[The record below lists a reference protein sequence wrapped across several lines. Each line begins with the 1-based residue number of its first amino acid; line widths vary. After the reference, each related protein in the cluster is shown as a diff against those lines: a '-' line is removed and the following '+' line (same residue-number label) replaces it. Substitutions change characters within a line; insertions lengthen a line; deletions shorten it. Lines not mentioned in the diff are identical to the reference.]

1 MSQKAAT
8 EKWLVR
14 VGLCALTLLPVAH
27 LTSLGVME
35 MAGFVLLVVCAGL
48 FVSEAINDGLIA
60 LNRVRSASALPI
72 LGYTAVTLISITLML
87 EHAADQLSALRELKW
102 VLYFFAFAYFFE
114 RFFNTAWGR
123 YLPVFAAVITVMG
136 AFSIGQFLFGIEY
149 PRPESVLERW
159 GDYFRVTGLFNVPQ
173 SFAGNL
179 GMAVFFLLGMTLGQ
193 HREAVSVS
201 TGLPWQYLVTLALG
215 ASGLVLS
222 LTRAAWVA
230 SAVVGVLA
238 LGRVKK
244 TWGLSLLLC
253 LIGLAAAGNG
263 SQTVFG
269 DRFSGEIDR
278 NQQSIAYR
286 EALWEANWE
295 IVKVHPWLGI
305 GPWQNV
311 KQLPAYYRQNQ
322 SITSSY
328 IGHAH
333 NNVLQVLASQ
343 GAFAAVFYLW
353 FCAYFLWAA
362 YSVSKRENADCLV
375 RGLALGSLY
384 SQLYFHLLGLVDSP
398 FFDQEVKN
406 MIVFIWALTFALYQR
421 QARQLAHHV
430 QTTR

>member
-1 MSQKAAT
+1 MVGPSRS
-8 EKWLVR
+8 VR
-14 VGLCALTLLPVAH
+14 TDSLPVAH

-136 AFSIGQFLFGIEY
+136 ASALASSFSGLNIPSRVGVRAL
-149 PRPESVLERW
+149 

-201 TGLPWQYLVTLALG
+201 IGLPWQYLVTLALG

-238 LGRVKK
+238 LGRVKRR
-244 TWGLSLLLC
+244 G
-253 LIGLAAAGNG
+253 G
-263 SQTVFG
+263 F
-269 DRFSGEIDR
+269 
-278 NQQSIAYR
+278 
-286 EALWEANWE
+286 
-295 IVKVHPWLGI
+295 
-305 GPWQNV
+305 
-311 KQLPAYYRQNQ
+311 YY
-322 SITSSY
+322 S
-328 IGHAH
+328 
-333 NNVLQVLASQ
+333 
-343 GAFAAVFYLW
+343 FA
-353 FCAYFLWAA
+353 
-362 YSVSKRENADCLV
+362 
-375 RGLALGSLY
+375 
-384 SQLYFHLLGLVDSP
+384 
-398 FFDQEVKN
+398 
-406 MIVFIWALTFALYQR
+406 
-421 QARQLAHHV
+421 
-430 QTTR
+430 

>member
-60 LNRVRSASALPI
+60 LNRLRSASALPI

-87 EHAADQLSALRELKW
+87 EHAADQLSALRELRW

-201 TGLPWQYLVTLALG
+201 T
-215 ASGLVLS
+215 LS
-222 LTRAAWVA
+222 L
-230 SAVVGVLA
+230 
-238 LGRVKK
+238 
-244 TWGLSLLLC
+244 
-253 LIGLAAAGNG
+253 IH
-263 SQTVFG
+263 
-269 DRFSGEIDR
+269 I
-278 NQQSIAYR
+278 
-286 EALWEANWE
+286 
-295 IVKVHPWLGI
+295 
-305 GPWQNV
+305 
-311 KQLPAYYRQNQ
+311 
-322 SITSSY
+322 
-328 IGHAH
+328 
-333 NNVLQVLASQ
+333 
-343 GAFAAVFYLW
+343 
-353 FCAYFLWAA
+353 
-362 YSVSKRENADCLV
+362 
-375 RGLALGSLY
+375 
-384 SQLYFHLLGLVDSP
+384 
-398 FFDQEVKN
+398 
-406 MIVFIWALTFALYQR
+406 
-421 QARQLAHHV
+421 
-430 QTTR
+430 